1 MSAHGIGRFY
11 AGYEP
16 LERIKGIDSF
26 DSLLGRTLENQ
37 KEATAKRNDDDRRDD
52 RHIYLALPLI
62 PTSFAV
68 AALPTSN
75 VPLLLSLV
83 KGGEVSSPLA
93 LLHRFYLV
101 TYTSFNLFIDNGQ
114 P

>member
-1 MSAHGIGRFY
+1 MPSILVMCMRGEGSNGDVNGIGRFY

-52 RHIYLALPLI
+52 RHILRCLSFLRPLPSPRYPPATYRCCYL
-62 PTSFAV
+62 S
-68 AALPTSN
+68 
-75 VPLLLSLV
+75 
-83 KGGEVSSPLA
+83 
-93 LLHRFYLV
+93 
-101 TYTSFNLFIDNGQ
+101 
-114 P
+114 